1 MAGMSDCTRSFIRY
15 EKLTASSTPS
25 ASPMAALLDRRGS
38 AAARSSDRASRSGR
52 PAELRPKGL
61 SEHRIGVRHE
71 SPMRP
76 RMDIALID
84 DAKAELLLDAQRC
97 GVAGENAGGQKAM
110 AFAEQAI
117 DEPGRGLAHEAA
129 PPEGSR
135 QPVAEDRVQ
144 TEPRD
149 PDATDGHTRQSD
161 GEVEIAPRKASL
173 ARPSDPLLHVGEP
186 VWPGRRREPAHHF
199 PVVEMGEERGREFA
213 PHG

>member
-1 MAGMSDCTRSFIRY
+1 MAGMSDCTRSFIRC
-15 EKLTASSTPS
+15 EKLTARSTPS
-25 ASPMAALLDRRGS
+25 ASPLAALREPLSAMLVWTLISAKSAHPHRSASVRPCFLGRPAMTTSKLSLRPRESGKRMAALLDRRGS

-97 GVAGENAGGQKAM
+97 GVAGENAGRQKAM

-117 DEPGRGLAHEAA
+117 DAVSYTHLTLP
-129 PPEGSR
+129 
-135 QPVAEDRVQ
+135 
-144 TEPRD
+144 T
-149 PDATDGHTRQSD
+149 
-161 GEVEIAPRKASL
+161 I
-173 ARPSDPLLHVGEP
+173 LLV
-186 VWPGRRREPAHHF
+186 
-199 PVVEMGEERGREFA
+199 
-213 PHG
+213 